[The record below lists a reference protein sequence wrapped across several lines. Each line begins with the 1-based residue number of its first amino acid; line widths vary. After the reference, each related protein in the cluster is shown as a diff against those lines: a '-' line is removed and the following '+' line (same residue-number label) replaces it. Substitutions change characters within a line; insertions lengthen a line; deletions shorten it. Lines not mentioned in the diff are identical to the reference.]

1 MSHHRRDS
9 GGDVVHVIPTNNPPP
24 ENWFPNVGDSAVWAT
39 EDDYNRVWAK
49 PGIRTHQKWKGP
61 EKISLIYGD
70 WIDDI
75 E

>member
-39 EDDYNRVWAK
+39 EDDYNRVWAVN
-49 PGIRTHQKWKGP
+49 PD
-61 EKISLIYGD
+61 GD
-70 WIDDI
+70 QT
-75 E
+75 